1 MKTPVPFVL
10 VELILLLTIPMMGYL
25 GVQTLLDTRAGNFV
39 TPPTA
44 TEPGWLAAVEAS
56 PVSAIVEVLD
66 GRVTGVA
73 LIVQQRSS
81 EPGGVVVLVH
91 PDTVLGGVT
100 VGSTLPADV
109 GPALASEL
117 QLAIPIVEILDEE
130 RWKLVLG
137 TKTILVNNPDPI
149 GQSGEKDAVEVGE
162 VRIGAGLAAVFAGRQ
177 LDGANSDAIAFRRNL
192 WWTALLED
200 PPAGDDDVSA
210 LLQGLGA
217 GIHVLVELPVIRD
230 GVGGPRF
237 VDPDSA
243 EAMIREYVSFP
254 RGDAT
259 GDRLSVRVLDHE
271 GGLDLE
277 AVARFV
283 ASQGYQIVQIGNAE
297 AFVQASPKVIVP
309 DGVTD
314 ERVNELAELFGADIV
329 RPVDSTEMVDVVT
342 LVVGSEALE
351 TSKP

>member
-1 MKTPVPFVL
+1 ML
-10 VELILLLTIPMMGYL
+10 IELILLLTIPVMGYL

-44 TEPGWLAAVEAS
+44 SEPGWLAVVDAS
-56 PVSAIVEVLD
+56 PVTALVEVLE
-66 GRVTGVA
+66 GQVTGVA
-73 LIVQQRSS
+73 LVAQQRAS

-91 PDTVLGGVT
+91 PDTFLGEVA
-100 VGSTLPADV
+100 VSSMSPEDV
-109 GPALASEL
+109 GPALAREL
-117 QLAIPIVEILDEE
+117 RLAIPVVELLDEE
-130 RWKLVLG
+130 RWQRVLG

-149 GQSGEKDAVEVGE
+149 GGSGGEVAVDVGE
-162 VRIGAGLAAVFAGRQ
+162 VRIGADLAAVFAGQRVE
-177 LDGANSDAIAFRRNL
+177 GANSDAIAFRRDL
-192 WWTALLED
+192 WWTALLAD
-200 PPAGDDDVSA
+200 PPAGDDDVAA

-217 GIHVLVELPVIRD
+217 GVHVLAELPVIRD
-230 GVGGPRF
+230 GPDGPRF
-237 VDPDSA
+237 VDPNVA
-243 EAMIREYVSFP
+243 EEMIREYVSFP
-254 RGDAT
+254 RGAAP
-259 GDRLSVRVLDHE
+259 GDRLSVRVLDQE

-329 RPVDSTEMVDVVT
+329 RPVESTEMVDVVT